1 MMDSDIQDLVWIV
14 IKIIIVIQSSSWLIL
29 FKKIVILIYLW
40 KGENP
45 QGWVD
50 HWTSR
55 LQTLHAEQWWQV
67 LVRVDLYL
75 ASSSCYLPC
84 YVPRVLLQVLHAAQA
99 LEPHLGRGLPPQLAS
114 HQEEEHVNTWSTNLP
129 TTIEHLWSSNA
140 KTNPRRVFIEDTWMY
155 RLKPLESL
163 STVEHFSLSDKP
175 TSNLF
180 RFCFSK
186 SHFLIWP
193 FL

>member
-55 LQTLHAEQWWQV
+55 VQTLHAEQWWQV

-75 ASSSCYLPC
+75 ASSSCHLPC

-114 HQEEEHVNTWSTNLP
+114 HQEEEHVNTWPWPVCQQHLNIDGHPMLKQ
-129 TTIEHLWSSNA
+129 TT
-140 KTNPRRVFIEDTWMY
+140 RVFIEDTWIPPEL
-155 RLKPLESL
+155 LKNP
-163 STVEHFSLSDKP
+163 TVEHFSLSDKP
-175 TSNLF
+175 WSTSNLLEVLNIQNY
-180 RFCFSK
+180 
-186 SHFLIWP
+186 FLI
-193 FL
+193 